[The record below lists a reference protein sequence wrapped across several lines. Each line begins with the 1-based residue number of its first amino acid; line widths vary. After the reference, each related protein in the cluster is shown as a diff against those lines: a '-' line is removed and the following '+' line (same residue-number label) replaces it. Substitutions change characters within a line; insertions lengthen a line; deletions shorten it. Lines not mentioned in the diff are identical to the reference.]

1 MAAPLADVLGP
12 DGPLAA
18 ALPGYVTRPQQVA
31 MAEHVA
37 AALET
42 RTQLIVE
49 AGTGTGKTFA
59 YLVPAL
65 LSGRRVIV
73 STGTRTLQ
81 DQLYHRDLPTIGRA
95 LGRPVRV
102 ALLKGRANYLC
113 RHRLELAE
121 QQAYARGLRREV
133 ATALPKVRN
142 WSYTTRRGDVA
153 ELPGLGEQDP
163 VLPWVTSTRENCLGA
178 ECPRFDECFVLAA
191 RREAQ
196 AADIVVVNHYL
207 LLADLVLKE
216 EGFGDLLP
224 GADAIVIDEA
234 HQLPDVAAQFLGYS
248 VSTRQLTNLSKDVA
262 GELLLAQQMA
272 GSVDAALSGLDAQVA
287 AVLAVTAGQEAR
299 LEHAQWPERL
309 LEALNGLGARAAD
322 LAAAIAPLGGPDG
335 QAAFTRLQ
343 ERLEES
349 AQRLH
354 ELTAAEAPGGVRWAE
369 STARSVSA
377 HYAPVDVAQ
386 QLSALMEA
394 QGCAWVLTSATLAVG
409 EDFSH
414 FKRRSG
420 LARANTVRFE
430 SPFDFPNQALMYL
443 PKGLAD
449 PGAPG
454 HSRAVI
460 EAALP
465 VIAASGGRAF
475 ILFTSHRALREG
487 AEELYRHWGERPPFP
502 VLVQGGGARDQLLR
516 AFREAGNAVL
526 LGTGSFWEGIDV
538 KGEALSV
545 VVIDKLPFA
554 VPDEPLLK
562 ARLAAIREQG
572 GNPFF
577 DEQVPQA
584 VIALKQGVGRL
595 IRDETDFG
603 VVMLCDTRLV
613 TKGYG
618 RSFITSLPP
627 MKRTRSLE
635 EVQAFLHARLGTT
648 PAEAVNP

>member
-1 MAAPLADVLGP
+1 MAGSLADVLGP
-12 DGPLAA
+12 DGPLAR
-18 ALPGYVTRPQQVA
+18 ALPGYSTRPQQVA

-37 AALET
+37 AALAE

-65 LSGRRVIV
+65 LSGRRIIV
-73 STGTRTLQ
+73 STGTRALQ
-81 DQLYHRDLPTIGRA
+81 DQLFHRDLPMVGAA

-121 QQAYARGLRREV
+121 QQAYARGLRREL
-133 ATALPKVRN
+133 ATALPKVRA
-142 WSYTTRRGDVA
+142 WSYTTRGGDIA

-163 VLPWVTSTRENCLGA
+163 VWPWVTSTRENCLGA
-178 ECPRFDECFVLAA
+178 ECPKFEDCFVLAA

-207 LLADLVLKE
+207 LMADLVLKE
-216 EGFGDLLP
+216 EGFGELLP

-234 HQLPDVAAQFLGYS
+234 HQLPDVAAQFLGYN
-248 VSTRQLTNLSKDVA
+248 VSTRQLANLAKDIA

-272 GSVDAALSGLDAQVA
+272 GKVDAALGGLDAQIA
-287 AVLAVTAGQEAR
+287 AVLAATAGQEAR

-309 LEALNGLGARAAD
+309 LESLHGLGSRTRE
-322 LAAAIAPLGGPDG
+322 LAEVIAPLGGPDG
-335 QAAFTRLQ
+335 DAAFTRLQ
-343 ERLEES
+343 ERLLET
-349 AQRLH
+349 AGRLD
-354 ELTAAEAPGGVRWAE
+354 ELTAEDAPGGVRWAE
-369 STARSVSA
+369 MTARNVSA

-394 QGCAWVLTSATLAVG
+394 QAAAWVLTSATLAVG

-420 LARANTVRFE
+420 LARAQTVRFE
-430 SPFDFPNQALMYL
+430 SPFDFSNQALMYL
-443 PKGLAD
+443 PKGLGD

-454 HSRAVI
+454 HSRDVI
-460 EAALP
+460 RAALP
-465 VIAASGGRAF
+465 VIESSGGRAF
-475 ILFTSHRALREG
+475 VLFTSHRGLREG
-487 AEELYRHWGERPPFP
+487 AEELYRQWGERPPFP
-502 VLVQGGGARDQLLR
+502 VLIQGGASRDHLLR

-545 VVIDKLPFA
+545 VIIDKLPFA
-554 VPDEPLLK
+554 APDDPLLK

-577 DEQVPQA
+577 EEQVPQA

-627 MKRTRSLE
+627 MRRTRSLE
-635 EVQAFLHARLGTT
+635 DVQAFLRERLGIL
-648 PAEAVNP
+648 PVAVP